1 MSDSEPSGTD
11 DGIRATAS
19 IVRLESRPAVCL
31 EITSTRDGL
40 AVVTIAHALPS
51 GVTPSSVE
59 PMAAGQGIETVALP
73 AGQLTV
79 RAVIEPSSTLSLTY
93 LLDAEPEQPL
103 PAPTVEE
110 VVAVSP
116 EDGPAAPELR
126 WVTDAGERLVLTA
139 RDPATHPLGSGA
151 RGLLVEAAASQA
163 GDPVAEAELSAA
175 TRARDPTDRPAIGI
189 IATPENA
196 DAIYGAILRAQERGF
211 QTLVACTA
219 TVDEEVPQLARR
231 LGAIVEADSS
241 VTQPSSEAQLEHVL
255 SKIAKQRGHPG
266 IVFQTAACPRI
277 DFEATIAAFDRGG
290 FEVRAVPEDTEHRTQ
305 GAVLVGIP
313 AYNSEGTIAD
323 IVQEARQYC
332 DEVLVVDDGSEDRTA
347 QRAREAGASVV
358 IHRRNRGYGGALK
371 TTFREAAQREITYLI
386 TLDADGQH
394 DPGDIPRL
402 IEGQR
407 STDADVVVGS
417 RFVTGS
423 TTRVPLVRAVGLSLV
438 NALTNLSLGRF
449 RPRAWLRDTQSGY
462 RLYSGD
468 AVESLTTA
476 ADIGDGMWAS
486 TDIIYHLTRE
496 QFTFTE
502 IGTTIRYDLENTSSE
517 GAVSHGIGLVR
528 NIFGML
534 EHTHPLVLVG
544 APGLL
549 AVFVGTLLGVSALQ
563 QALGGAPSVALTV
576 TAILVVLLGVILI
589 GTATLLHT
597 INTHPFFRND
607 RWED

>member
-31 EITSTRDGL
+31 EVTSTREGA
-40 AVVTIAHALPS
+40 AVATITHALPP

-59 PMAAGQGIETVALP
+59 PMAAGPGVETVSLP
-73 AGQLTV
+73 AGQLAV
-79 RAVIEPSSTLSLTY
+79 RAVIGPSSTLTLTY
-93 LLDAEPEQPL
+93 LLDAELEQPL

-110 VVAVSP
+110 VVTVAP

-126 WVTDAGERLVLTA
+126 WVTDDGERLVLTA
-139 RDPATHPLGSGA
+139 RDPATHPFGA
-151 RGLLVEAAASQA
+151 GVRGLLVEAAVSQA
-163 GDPVAEAELSAA
+163 GVPVVEAELPAA
-175 TRARDPTDRPAIGI
+175 TCARNPTDRPAIGI

-196 DAIYGAILRAQERGF
+196 DAVYGVILRAQERGF

-219 TVDEEVPQLARR
+219 TVDEEVPHLARR

-241 VTQPSSEAQLEHVL
+241 VTRPSSDAELECAL
-255 SKIAKQRGHPG
+255 ARAARERGHPG

-277 DFEATIAAFDRGG
+277 DFEATMAAFDRGG
-290 FEVRAVPEDTEHRTQ
+290 FEVRAVPEVTHRTR

-323 IVQEARQYC
+323 IVREARQYC
-332 DEVLVVDDGSEDRTA
+332 DEVLVVDDGSEDGTA

-371 TTFREAAQREITYLI
+371 TTFREAARREIAYLI

-402 IEGQR
+402 IDGQR
-407 STDADVVVGS
+407 STGVDVVVGS

-438 NALTNLSLGRF
+438 NTLTNLSLGRF

-462 RLYSGD
+462 RLYTGD

-476 ADIGDGMWAS
+476 TDIGDGMWAS

-517 GAVSHGIGLVR
+517 GAISHGVGLVR

-544 APGLL
+544 VPGLL
-549 AVFVGTLLGVSALQ
+549 AVFVGTLLGMNALQ
-563 QALGGAPSVALTV
+563 RALGGAPSVGLTV
-576 TAILVVLLGVILI
+576 AATLVVLLGVMLI